1 MSTPLFE
8 TRPLVKLHPLPVPA
22 ATTAAGPRPL
32 RILGL
37 DLSMTATG
45 ICLPDGATRTVKTNP
60 KHGDRRLQHIVD
72 QVGLALSEGPD
83 SIGDGVDVVVM
94 EEAPPGLK
102 GPAIKAIHMVH
113 GAVRLRLIDFG
124 TPYVVINPTTLKGYA
139 TGSTSAD
146 KTALA
151 MAAYKR
157 AGREFTDDKG
167 GDQCD
172 AWWLRHTALDWY
184 GQPEFTVP
192 QAQRDRLG
200 KVAWPDREAVAR

>member
-1 MSTPLFE
+1 MTPTLFTPE
-8 TRPLVKLHPLPVPA
+8 TPA
-22 ATTAAGPRPL
+22 ATTAAEPRPL

-45 ICLPDGATRTVKTNP
+45 ICLPDGTTRTIKTNA

-72 QVGLALSEGPD
+72 QVGLALGEGPD
-83 SIGDGVDVVVM
+83 DIGDGVDLVVM

-113 GAVRLRLIDFG
+113 GAVRLWLIDFG
-124 TPYVVINPTTLKGYA
+124 TPYVAINPTTLKGYA

-146 KTALA
+146 KTAMA

-157 AGREFTDDKG
+157 TGREFADDNA
-167 GDQCD
+167 CD
-172 AWWLRHTALDWY
+172 AWWLRAAGLDWY
-184 GQPEFTVP
+184 GTPEFELP
-192 QAQRDRLG
+192 KAQRERLA
-200 KVAWPDREAVAR
+200 KVAWPDRAAVTR

>member
-1 MSTPLFE
+1 MSTLFDAE
-8 TRPLVKLHPLPVPA
+8 VPA
-22 ATTAAGPRPL
+22 TTTAAGPRPL
-32 RILGL
+32 RILAL
-37 DLSMTATG
+37 DLSITATG
-45 ICLPDGATRTVKTNP
+45 MCLPDGTTRTIKT
-60 KHGDRRLQHIVD
+60 KATDGDRRLQHIVD
-72 QVGLALSEGPD
+72 QVGLALGDTTD
-83 SIGDGVDVVVM
+83 SLDACDLVVM

-146 KTALA
+146 KTAMA

-157 AGREFTDDKG
+157 AGREFADDN
-167 GDQCD
+167 QCD
-172 AWWLRHTALDWY
+172 AAWLRWAGLDWY
-184 GQPEFTVP
+184 GQPEFEVP
-192 QAQRDRLG
+192 KAQRERLA